1 MLFCLL
7 FLHKALVW
15 GLSQRNCPLCRGLER
30 NHMRSTN
37 LFIVR
42 GYTGADAK
50 PVGKAAKVS
59 IATTRVWY
67 DDANAKV
74 EKTDWVTVTI
84 LNEKAVAFALANV
97 KKGDPV
103 YAECRI
109 ADGSYEK
116 DGQKIYTTDIIANTF
131 DLLRPHDAD

>member
-1 MLFCLL
+1 MAFV
-7 FLHKALVW
+7 A
-15 GLSQRNCPLCRGLER
+15 GLER
-30 NHMRSTN
+30 KLMRSTN

-59 IATTRVWY
+59 IATTRAWY
-67 DDANAKV
+67 DDKNAKV

>member
-1 MLFCLL
+1 VGTVAEEQSFA
-7 FLHKALVW
+7 AL
-15 GLSQRNCPLCRGLER
+15 LER
-30 NHMRSTN
+30 KHMRSTN

-67 DDANAKV
+67 DDKNAKV

-109 ADGSYEK
+109 ADGSYE
-116 DGQKIYTTDIIANTF
+116 GSSQNLPERA
-131 DLLRPHDAD
+131 R

>member
-1 MLFCLL
+1 
-7 FLHKALVW
+7 
-15 GLSQRNCPLCRGLER
+15 
-30 NHMRSTN
+30 MRSTN

-67 DDANAKV
+67 DDKNAKV

-97 KKGDPV
+97 KKGDPPMV
-103 YAECRI
+103 PTRRTARGFTRPTSSLTPSICFGR
-109 ADGSYEK
+109 
-116 DGQKIYTTDIIANTF
+116 TTPTDRDKGGPGNSARRF
-131 DLLRPHDAD
+131 FAL

>member
-1 MLFCLL
+1 MEWLL
-7 FLHKALVW
+7 L
-15 GLSQRNCPLCRGLER
+15 RGLER
-30 NHMRSTN
+30 KLMRSTN

-67 DDANAKV
+67 DDKNAKV

>member
-1 MLFCLL
+1 MAFVAVWKENSCARQI
-7 FLHKALVW
+7 FLSFVVTPAPT
-15 GLSQRNCPLCRGLER
+15 RRPL
-30 NHMRSTN
+30 
-37 LFIVR
+37 
-42 GYTGADAK
+42 
-50 PVGKAAKVS
+50 GKAAKVS

-67 DDANAKV
+67 DDDNAKV